1 MKRVNKISIACL
13 FASIFLF
20 SSCFNKFLTLYP
32 LNEIVLENYWTEK
45 ADVESTLRS
54 VYAAMESKDCIEKM
68 ILFGEVR
75 SDNIVDGQNPQDD
88 VKQFTKDNI
97 LETNG
102 LVKWDCFY
110 KVINL
115 ANTIMYYAPE
125 VQRIDP
131 NYTRDELNA
140 NLAEAMFL
148 RCLSYFYLIR
158 SYKDVPYVTRPS
170 IDDSEDFHVGVT
182 PFEEVLDSLI
192 ADMEF
197 VKDYAV
203 NRYAGA
209 ASNDNTLQLSNTA
222 RVTRAAAYSLLC
234 DLYLWKGDWDKCIEC
249 ANVVFNRKYADY
261 EEYVQKYGESGTPV
275 YDMRGYPLYPEMT
288 EGSTQVNEFF
298 YEVFGIG
305 NSMESIFELTFM
317 SNSTKNE
324 SITKYYGGQTQQ
336 GWQDGCLSGNSEL
349 YVGVATGT
357 NALFGEG
364 AKYSGKFDTRCY
376 YSTYE
381 SNSKYWI
388 LKYSY
393 DDVFFKSL
401 KGGAVG
407 APTVSRSSRS
417 ETEPSNWIVYRLPDV
432 MLMKAEA
439 LVMKA
444 KQFENVEADTLSGT
458 EERSAAAAEKNN
470 LFQQAFQLVQVVNLR
485 AVDRHDYTT
494 NSSCDTL
501 KLKDFNTSA
510 TAMEELVFNERRRE
524 FLFEGKRWFDLVRMA
539 RRDGNTERLVNYVLP
554 KHTQNQS
561 AIRIRL
567 ADMDAIYF
575 PIFKEQIKINPLL
588 HQNPAYIQ
596 DDYSEHI

>member
-1 MKRVNKISIACL
+1 ML
-13 FASIFLF
+13 LF

-75 SDNIVDGQNPQDD
+75 SDNIVDGQNPGDD

-115 ANTIMYYAPE
+115 ANTILYYAPE

-131 NYTRDELNA
+131 NYTLEELNA
-140 NLAEAMFL
+140 NIAEAVFL
-148 RCLSYFYLIR
+148 RSLSYFYLIR

-170 IDDSEDFHVGVT
+170 IDDSEEFRVGVT
-182 PFEEVLDSLI
+182 PFEDILDSLI
-192 ADMEF
+192 TDMEQ
-197 VKDYAV
+197 VKDQAV
-203 NRYAGA
+203 KRFAGA
-209 ASNDNTLQLSNTA
+209 ASNDQTLQLSNTA

-234 DLYLWKGDWDKCIEC
+234 ELYLWKGDWDKCIEC
-249 ANVVFNRKYADY
+249 ANVVFKLKYADY
-261 EEYVQKYGESGTPV
+261 EEYVQKYGESGTPL
-275 YDMRGYPLYPEMT
+275 YDMRGFPLYPEMS
-288 EGSTQVNEFF
+288 EGSTVVSRF
-298 YEVFGIG
+298 YDEVFGIG

-317 SNSTKNE
+317 TNSTKNE
-324 SITKYYGGQTQQ
+324 SVTKYYGGQTQQ
-336 GWQDGCLSGNSEL
+336 GWRDGCLSGNSEL
-349 YVGVATGT
+349 YVGTATGA
-357 NALFGEG
+357 NALFGESS
-364 AKYSGKFDTRCY
+364 KYSGKFDTRCY

-381 SNSKYWI
+381 SNSKYLI

-393 DDVFFKSL
+393 DIVQFKSL
-401 KGGAVG
+401 KSGSVG
-407 APTVSRSSRS
+407 APTVSRSQRS
-417 ETEPSNWIVYRLPDV
+417 EDDPGNWIIYRLPDV

-444 KQFENVEADTLSGT
+444 KQFETVAADTTIQDESI
-458 EERSAAAAEKNN
+458 KNDASN
-470 LFQQAFQLVQVVNLR
+470 QKKDLLTKAFELVQVVNLR

-501 KLKDFNTSA
+501 KLNDFIVNT
-510 TAMEELVFNERRRE
+510 TVMEELVFNERRRE
-524 FLFEGKRWFDLVRMA
+524 FLFEGKRWFDLVRMS

-575 PIFKEQIKINPLL
+575 PIYKEQIKINPLL
-588 HQNPAYIQ
+588 KQNPAYVQ